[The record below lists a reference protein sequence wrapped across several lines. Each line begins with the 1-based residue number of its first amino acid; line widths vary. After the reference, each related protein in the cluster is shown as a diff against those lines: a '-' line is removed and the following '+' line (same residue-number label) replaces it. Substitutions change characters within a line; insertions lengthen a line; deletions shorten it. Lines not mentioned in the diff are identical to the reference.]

1 MILKFCCFD
10 RRTSGRGVYVC
21 LFCDN
26 LIGKE
31 KKERKEKEVN
41 NLRRKGE
48 RVKSFSFDF
57 EFEAPTSLTPSPPQ
71 RVSTYFLVSKKQR
84 DVELIAYAGF
94 FLWVLHI
101 TLLYFTVLSL
111 YIFTYLIDT
120 YDRSKEGKGGKAVKD
135 GSSLIGIR

>member
-57 EFEAPTSLTPSPPQ
+57 EFEAPTSLTPSPPPESFYIFLSVKEIE
-71 RVSTYFLVSKKQR
+71 RCRINCICGLFSLGFAYYF
-84 DVELIAYAGF
+84 
-94 FLWVLHI
+94 
-101 TLLYFTVLSL
+101 TLLYCTLTL
-111 YIFTYLIDT
+111 YIYLL
-120 YDRSKEGKGGKAVKD
+120 DRY
-135 GSSLIGIR
+135 I